1 MKLPP
6 CRIARPGPWRAIRRA
21 FAPAWLACCI
31 GAAAP
36 LMAAPAGP
44 AAPAA
49 SAPAADD
56 ARAYVQFV
64 QDFTAL
70 CVQRNGVQ
78 IQVRN
83 SHPQRTLRVWLDR
96 IHMGVGTGD
105 RSRSELKPGAEP
117 EPLGCSRTHTGVQ
130 EWRIVRAQW
139 VD

>member
-1 MKLPP
+1 
-6 CRIARPGPWRAIRRA
+6 
-21 FAPAWLACCI
+21 
-31 GAAAP
+31 
-36 LMAAPAGP
+36 MAAPAAP

-56 ARAYVQFV
+56 PRAYVQFV
-64 QDFTAL
+64 QDFTAT

-117 EPLGCSRTHTGVQ
+117 EPLGCSRTDSGVQ
-130 EWRIVRAQW
+130 EWRIVRVQW